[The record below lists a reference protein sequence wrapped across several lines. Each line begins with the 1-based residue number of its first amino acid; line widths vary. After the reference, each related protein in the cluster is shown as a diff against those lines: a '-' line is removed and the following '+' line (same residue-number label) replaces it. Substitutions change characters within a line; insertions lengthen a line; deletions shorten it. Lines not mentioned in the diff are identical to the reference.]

1 MQFYNLLE
9 QETRQSRE
17 YLLTAPIIDD
27 VFAGRFDINTYLAF
41 LNQAYH
47 HVRHTVPLLMQAGAK
62 LASHQQWMQSA
73 LADYISE
80 EKGHEQWILDDIE
93 VCGGDRAIFSDGCA
107 PFDSEVMVSY
117 LYDTVTRNNPVGVFG
132 MVLVL
137 EGTSSSLAPEVA
149 KIVQSQLDLPD
160 KAMTYLHSHGE
171 LDQEHIQ
178 HFQHLM
184 NRLEDDNDR
193 ASVIHVARTVYRLYG
208 NVYRAI
214 PSEAEA
220 ISLRSAA

>member
-1 MQFYNLLE
+1 MQFYDLLE
-9 QETRQSRE
+9 QETQQSRE
-17 YLLTAPIIDD
+17 YLLTAPIIED

-47 HVRHTVPLLMQAGAK
+47 HVCHTVPLLMQAGAK
-62 LASHQQWMQSA
+62 LAPHQQWMQSA
-73 LADYISE
+73 VADYISE

-93 VCGGDRAIFSDGCA
+93 VCGGDRTVFSEACA
-107 PFDSEVMVSY
+107 PFDSELLVSY
-117 LYDTVTRNNPVGVFG
+117 LYDTVNRANPVGIFG

-149 KIVQSQLDLPD
+149 RIVQEKLGLPD
-160 KAMTYLHSHGE
+160 QAMTYLHSHGE

-178 HFQHLM
+178 HFRQLM
-184 NRLEDDNDR
+184 NRLEDEDDR
-193 ASVIHVARTVYRLYG
+193 AAVIHVAQNVYRLYG

-214 PSEAEA
+214 PMEAEA
-220 ISLRSAA
+220 IAIRNAA